1 MIFSYFTLAVGIIIS
16 AISAYYSVMGLTT
29 IFAAAFWPIVIM
41 GTALEIGK
49 ITASMWLKIYWK
61 KATVIYKLYLIPAVL
76 MLMLLTSMGI
86 FGGLSK
92 AHSDQNLISGNVQSK
107 IAVYDEKIKTA
118 KENIEADRRQL
129 KQMDEAVDQIMA
141 RSTTEEGASRS
152 SAIRKAQARDRSALA
167 KSIETNQ
174 KLITALNDEAAPIRA
189 EVRKI
194 ENETGPIKY
203 IAALIYGDNP
213 DSNLLERSVR
223 WVIIVIVIVFD
234 PLAIIL
240 ILAANSSLKIDSE
253 RKNKTE
259 TTDSSTVTTT
269 ETVTVSQKEIEI
281 SAVSEE
287 ILDDKVKSTNNF
299 NLSDYP
305 YLFKTPESRHPPGVE
320 PVLPQVYKDTKS
332 IVVTDNT
339 LDYAQAQY
347 DTKYT
352 LNPTTIKLE
361 EVTDET
367 NINDIKQ
374 IHETDST
381 DDLVETVEKPRFDE
395 NQEYVHFD
403 GKLTSIKA
411 LKETRPDLI
420 VKDKNSS
427 IINFG
432 SKFPQYAFSGEFC
445 IRTDTKPH
453 KVYKFE
459 SKKWVNVDKNAVTIY
474 LQNVQY
480 IRYLINQ
487 IEAGEYHL
495 DYLTDSEQH
504 EITNYIN
511 RN

>member
-1 MIFSYFTLAVGIIIS
+1 
-16 AISAYYSVMGLTT
+16 
-29 IFAAAFWPIVIM
+29 
-41 GTALEIGK
+41 
-49 ITASMWLKIYWK
+49 
-61 KATVIYKLYLIPAVL
+61 
-76 MLMLLTSMGI
+76 MGI
-86 FGGLSK
+86 FGFLSK
-92 AHSDQNLISGNVQSK
+92 SHSDTGVTGGDVAAQ
-107 IAVYDEKIKTA
+107 IAMLDEKIKTQRDNIDTVRRALQQMDDQVNQRLARSDNEQGAERAVQIRRQQSPERA
-118 KENIEADRRQL
+118 KLQKEIADAQAIISKLNEERAPIAANQRKVEAD
-129 KQMDEAVDQIMA
+129 I
-141 RSTTEEGASRS
+141 
-152 SAIRKAQARDRSALA
+152 
-167 KSIETNQ
+167 
-174 KLITALNDEAAPIRA
+174 
-189 EVRKI
+189 
-194 ENETGPIKY
+194 GPIKY

-453 KVYKFE
+453 KMYKFE

-504 EITNYIN
+504 EITNYLN